1 MVGLKVAPDMRS
13 VQIDYI
19 MHVPIPLQ
27 LRFKVQGFTVLLG
40 RSGAGK
46 TSLLKALAGLL
57 PASGAPWNGLPPQL
71 RSVGY
76 LPQEALL
83 FPHLSVLENV
93 AYALHGPARLKQAQD
108 LLADLGLE
116 QLATFQPSALSGGQA
131 KRIALARALARD
143 VELLVLDE
151 PSAGLD
157 TSTRNEMLDWLQTT
171 ISRRGIPALIATHD
185 HHIAACADRIALL
198 ADGHILQSGTAHEVF
213 AAPTSRTAATL
224 LGYDN
229 IFEQNGG
236 WWAIHAGDIVVDPQG
251 NAFTIQAV
259 QETAM
264 GLRLRCGPVP
274 CVSVFVPHGDSKAYQ
289 AGVEIRLNMQKAV
302 NLGRQSESGSDPLP

>member
-1 MVGLKVAPDMRS
+1 MVGLKVAPGMKS
-13 VQIDYI
+13 VQIDYTI
-19 MHVPIPLQ
+19 HAPIPLQ
-27 LRFKVQGFTVLLG
+27 LCFKVQGFTVLLG
-40 RSGAGK
+40 RSGVGK

-71 RSVGY
+71 RSIGY

-93 AYALHGPARLKQAQD
+93 AYALHGPTRLKRAQD
-108 LLADLGLE
+108 LLAELGLE
-116 QLATFQPSALSGGQA
+116 QLARFQPCALSGGQA

-157 TSTRNEMLDWLQTT
+157 TSTRDEMLDWLRTT

-198 ADGHILQSGTAHEVF
+198 ADGHILQSGTTHEVF
-213 AAPTSRTAATL
+213 AAPNSRAAAAL

-229 IFEQNGG
+229 VFERNGN
-236 WWAIHAGDIVVDPQG
+236 WWAIHAGDIIIDPQG
-251 NAFTIQAV
+251 EVFTIQAV
-259 QETAM
+259 QETAL
-264 GLRLRCGPVP
+264 GLRLRCGPAP
-274 CVSVFVPHGDSKAYQ
+274 CVSVFVPHGGAKSYQ
-289 AGVEIRLNMQKAV
+289 TGAHIRLNMQKAV
-302 NLGRQSESGSDPLP
+302 ILEGHFESGSEAL